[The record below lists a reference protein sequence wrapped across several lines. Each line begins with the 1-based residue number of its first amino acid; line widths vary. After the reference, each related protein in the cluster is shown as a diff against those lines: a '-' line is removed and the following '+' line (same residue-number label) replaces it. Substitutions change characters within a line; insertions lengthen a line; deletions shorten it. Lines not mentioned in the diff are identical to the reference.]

1 MKLNIQNKTMA
12 SPENNF
18 IEDIF
23 QENMK
28 NVLGYLKTGG
38 SINFVDERDST
49 PLLTAIETDSYEL
62 VKLLLD
68 AGANPNLATDYASP
82 LTSAIDVS
90 MEAYKNDGLPQPST
104 AIIELLLFHGADIHM
119 PNNKGRNPYEFAK
132 NYHLPAHKL
141 FDSLERGG

>member
-1 MKLNIQNKTMA
+1 MT
-12 SPENNF
+12 SPEDKF

-28 NVLGYLKTGG
+28 NVLEYLKSGG
-38 SINFVDERDST
+38 SINFVDERDGT
-49 PLLTAIETDSYEL
+49 PLLTAIETDNYEL
-62 VKLLLD
+62 VKLLLI

-82 LTSAIDVS
+82 LTSAVDVS

-119 PNNKGRNPYEFAK
+119 PNNKGRSPYDFAK
-132 NYHLPAHKL
+132 NYHLLAQKL
-141 FDSLERGG
+141 FDDLKGGS